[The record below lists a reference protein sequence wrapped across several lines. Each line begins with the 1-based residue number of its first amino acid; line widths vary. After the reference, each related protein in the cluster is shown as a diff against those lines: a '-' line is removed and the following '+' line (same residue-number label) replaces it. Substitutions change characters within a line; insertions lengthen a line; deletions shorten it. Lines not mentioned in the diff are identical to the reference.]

1 MIERHSEFH
10 EGDACRVYRAYLRND
25 QGHFINVTELLCRN
39 DEEAIK
45 EASRLSDEH
54 TVELWERDRKV
65 AVIPAP

>member
-1 MIERHSEFH
+1 MIERRFILQ

-45 EASRLSDEH
+45 EARRLSGQY

-65 AVIPAP
+65 AVIPAS